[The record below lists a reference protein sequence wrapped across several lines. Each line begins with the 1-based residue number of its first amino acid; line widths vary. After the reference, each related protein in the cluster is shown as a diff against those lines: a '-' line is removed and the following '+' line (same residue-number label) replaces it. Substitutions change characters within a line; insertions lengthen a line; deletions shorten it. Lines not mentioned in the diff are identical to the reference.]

1 MKRKLYLFDFDG
13 TLTKVDSLFDFL
25 KFSFPTEYNR
35 IFRKHF
41 ISFVL
46 SKLKITDT
54 AKAKEAFIADFLQG
68 KSRKEI
74 EQLAQA
80 YFQAKKDVIF
90 HDKAKKYLEEI
101 HNYHDKFIV
110 SASLDIWLEPFA
122 DYFGCGLICTQAEYD
137 ERDVFTGKFASENCN
152 YQQKKIRIEKEIDL
166 SLYDEILAFGDTK
179 GDAAMLSLATEPH
192 FRFFE

>member
-54 AKAKEAFIADFLQG
+54 AKAKEAFIADFLKG
-68 KSRKEI
+68 KNRTEI
-74 EQLAQA
+74 QQVAQR
-80 YFQAKKDVIF
+80 YFLAKKDVIF
-90 HDKAKKYLEEI
+90 HDKARKYLEEI

-110 SASLDIWLEPFA
+110 SASVDIWLEPFA

-137 ERDVFTGKFASENCN
+137 ERDVFTGKLASENCN